1 MYAAAG
7 GRLVVIAGR
16 PRTKTWWHN
25 FGTDPRGV
33 VVTRSG
39 RRRCCHA
46 FRPDPA
52 TDQYRRALDAY
63 RKRFPRVPVE
73 DGTPV
78 VVLVPDASSSGPEG
92 SA

>member
-1 MYAAAG
+1 MFAPVG
-7 GRLVVIAGR
+7 DRLVVIVGR

-25 FGTDPRGV
+25 FGTDPHEV
-33 VVTRSG
+33 VATVSG
-39 RRRCCHA
+39 RRRRCEA
-46 FRPDPA
+46 FRPDPG

-63 RKRFPRVPVE
+63 RQRFPRVPVD

-78 VVLVPDASSSGPEG
+78 IILVPDASSSRPEG